1 MKDRFDDLIDDGA
14 AIDAEERARLR
25 RVHDLL
31 LQVEAP
37 PEVGPA
43 LRQPPPQEAPVRL
56 LPRRRR
62 APLALV
68 AAAIAL
74 AVFGGGYLV
83 GERSATPAVVRTIV
97 MEGTAGASGAT
108 AAIELLEEDDAG
120 NWPMRVRLR
129 GLEPSE
135 DREDFYE
142 LWLTREGELA
152 ESCGRFTVH
161 EGVTEVTLSV
171 PYRLRGFD
179 GWVVTRS
186 GSDEPLLTT

>member
-1 MKDRFDDLIDDGA
+1 MKDSFDDLIDDGVGL
-14 AIDAEERARLR
+14 DDVERARLR
-25 RVHDLL
+25 RVHELL
-31 LQVEAP
+31 LQVGPP
-37 PEVGPA
+37 PEVAPE
-43 LRQPPPQEAPVRL
+43 LRQPPTEEPVRL
-56 LPRRRR
+56 LQRRRR
-62 APLALV
+62 APLALA

-74 AVFGGGYLV
+74 AVFGAGYLV
-83 GERSATPAVVRTIV
+83 GDRAAAPGVERTIA
-97 MEGTAGASGAT
+97 MEGAASAPAAS

-142 LWLTREGELA
+142 LWLTRDGELA
-152 ESCGRFTVH
+152 ESCGRFTIH

-179 GWVVTRS
+179 GWVVTRR

>member
-1 MKDRFDDLIDDGA
+1 VKDSFDDLIDDGVGL
-14 AIDAEERARLR
+14 DDVERARLR
-25 RVHDLL
+25 RVHELL
-31 LQVEAP
+31 LQVGPP
-37 PEVGPA
+37 PEVAPE
-43 LRQPPPQEAPVRL
+43 LRRPPTEEPVRL
-56 LPRRRR
+56 LQRRRR
-62 APLALV
+62 APLALA

-74 AVFGGGYLV
+74 AVFGAGYLV
-83 GERSATPAVVRTIV
+83 GDRAAAPGVERTIA
-97 MEGTAGASGAT
+97 MEGAASAPAAS

-142 LWLTREGELA
+142 LWLTRDGELA
-152 ESCGRFTVH
+152 ESCGRFTIH

-179 GWVVTRS
+179 GWVVTRR

>member
-1 MKDRFDDLIDDGA
+1 MKDRFDDLIDDGVA
-14 AIDAEERARLR
+14 LDDVERARLR
-25 RVHDLL
+25 RVHELL
-31 LQVEAP
+31 LQVGPP
-37 PEVGPA
+37 PEVAPD
-43 LRQPPPQEAPVRL
+43 LRQPPTEEPVRL
-56 LPRRRR
+56 LQRRRR
-62 APLALV
+62 APLALA
-68 AAAIAL
+68 AAAIVL
-74 AVFGGGYLV
+74 AVFGAGYLV
-83 GERSATPAVVRTIV
+83 GDRAAAPGVERTIA
-97 MEGTAGASGAT
+97 MEGTASASAASG
-108 AAIELLEEDDAG
+108 AIELLEEDDAG

-142 LWLTREGELA
+142 LWLTRDGEPA

-171 PYRLRGFD
+171 PYRLRAFD

>member
-1 MKDRFDDLIDDGA
+1 MRDRFDDLIDDGV
-14 AIDAEERARLR
+14 AIDEEERARLR
-25 RVHDLL
+25 SVHDLL
-31 LQVEAP
+31 LQVEPP
-37 PEVGPA
+37 PEVGPE
-43 LRQPPPQEAPVRL
+43 LRQAPQVPPARL

-83 GERSATPAVVRTIV
+83 GERSATPSVERTIV
-97 MEGTAGASGAT
+97 MAGTPDASGAT

-135 DREDFYE
+135 GREDFYE

-179 GWVVTRS
+179 GWVVTRA

>member
-1 MKDRFDDLIDDGA
+1 MKDRFDDLIDDGVA
-14 AIDAEERARLR
+14 LDDVERARLR
-25 RVHDLL
+25 RVHELL
-31 LQVEAP
+31 LQVGPP
-37 PEVGPA
+37 PEVAPE
-43 LRQPPPQEAPVRL
+43 LRQPPAEEPVRL
-56 LPRRRR
+56 LQRRRR
-62 APLALV
+62 APLALA
-68 AAAIAL
+68 AAAIVL
-74 AVFGGGYLV
+74 AVFGAGYLV
-83 GERSATPAVVRTIV
+83 GDRAAAPGVERTIA
-97 MEGTAGASGAT
+97 MEGTASASAASG
-108 AAIELLEEDDAG
+108 AIELLEEDDAG

-142 LWLTREGELA
+142 LWLTRDGEPA

-171 PYRLRGFD
+171 PYRLRAFD

>member
-1 MKDRFDDLIDDGA
+1 MKDRFDELIDDGV
-14 AIDAEERARLR
+14 AIDEEERARLR
-25 RVHDLL
+25 SVHDLL
-31 LQVEAP
+31 LQVEPP

-43 LRQPPPQEAPVRL
+43 LRQPPQEAPARL

-62 APLALV
+62 APLVLV

-83 GERSATPAVVRTIV
+83 GQRSATPSVERTIV
-97 MEGTAGASGAT
+97 MEGTADASGAT

-135 DREDFYE
+135 GREDFYE

>member
-1 MKDRFDDLIDDGA
+1 MKDSFDDLIDDGGPL
-14 AIDAEERARLR
+14 DDVERARLR
-25 RVHDLL
+25 RVHELL
-31 LQVEAP
+31 LQVGPP
-37 PEVGPA
+37 PEVAPE
-43 LRQPPPQEAPVRL
+43 LRQPPTEEPVRL
-56 LPRRRR
+56 LQRRRR
-62 APLALV
+62 APLALA

-74 AVFGGGYLV
+74 AVFGAGYLV
-83 GERSATPAVVRTIV
+83 GDRAAAPGVERTIA
-97 MEGTAGASGAT
+97 MEGTASVSAASG
-108 AAIELLEEDDAG
+108 AIELLEEDDAG

-142 LWLTREGELA
+142 LWLTRDGELA

-171 PYRLRGFD
+171 PYRLRAFD

>member
-1 MKDRFDDLIDDGA
+1 VKDSFDDLIDDGVGL
-14 AIDAEERARLR
+14 DDVERARLR
-25 RVHDLL
+25 RVHELL
-31 LQVEAP
+31 LQVGPP
-37 PEVGPA
+37 PEVAPE
-43 LRQPPPQEAPVRL
+43 LRQPPTEEPVRL
-56 LPRRRR
+56 LQRRRR
-62 APLALV
+62 APLALA

-74 AVFGGGYLV
+74 AVFGAGYLV
-83 GERSATPAVVRTIV
+83 GDRAAAPGVERTIA
-97 MEGTAGASGAT
+97 MEGAASAPAAS

-142 LWLTREGELA
+142 LWLTRDGELA
-152 ESCGRFTVH
+152 ESCGRFTIH

-179 GWVVTRS
+179 GWVVTRR

>member
-1 MKDRFDDLIDDGA
+1 MKDRFEDLIDDGVA
-14 AIDAEERARLR
+14 VDEEERARLR

-31 LQVEAP
+31 LQVEPP
-37 PEVGPA
+37 PEVGPE
-43 LRQPPPQEAPVRL
+43 LRQPPREAPARL

-74 AVFGGGYLV
+74 ALFGGGYLV
-83 GERSATPAVVRTIV
+83 GERSATPAVERTIV
-97 MEGTAGASGAT
+97 MEGTAAASNAT
-108 AAIELLEEDDAG
+108 AAIELLEEDEAG

-129 GLEPSE
+129 GLDPSAG
-135 DREDFYE
+135 REDFYE

>member
-14 AIDAEERARLR
+14 ALGEAERERLR

-31 LQVEAP
+31 VATGPP
-37 PEVGPA
+37 PEVPPELLAPPA
-43 LRQPPPQEAPVRL
+43 PEPVRL

-68 AAAIAL
+68 AAAL
-74 AVFGGGYLV
+74 AVTVFGAGYLF
-83 GERSATPAVVRTIV
+83 GERSATPAVDRTIA
-97 MEGTAGASGAT
+97 MDGTADVADADG
-108 AAIELLEEDDAG
+108 AIELYEQDDAG
-120 NWPMRVRLR
+120 NWPMLLRVQ
-129 GLEPSE
+129 GLEPSA

-152 ESCGRFTVH
+152 ASCGRFTVH

-171 PYRLRGFD
+171 PYGLRGFD
-179 GWVVTRS
+179 GWVVTRA

>member
-1 MKDRFDDLIDDGA
+1 MKDRFDDLIDDGV
-14 AIDAEERARLR
+14 AIDEDERARLR
-25 RVHDLL
+25 SVHDLL
-31 LQVEAP
+31 LQVEPP
-37 PEVGPA
+37 PEVGPE
-43 LRQPPPQEAPVRL
+43 LRQPPQEAPARL

-62 APLALV
+62 VPLALV

-83 GERSATPAVVRTIV
+83 GDRSATPSVERTIV
-97 MEGTAGASGAT
+97 MEGTADASGAT

-135 DREDFYE
+135 GREDFYE

>member
-1 MKDRFDDLIDDGA
+1 MKDRFEDLIDDGV
-14 AIDAEERARLR
+14 AIDEEERARLR
-25 RVHDLL
+25 SVHDLL
-31 LQVEAP
+31 LQVEPP

-43 LRQPPPQEAPVRL
+43 LRQPPQEAPARL

-83 GERSATPAVVRTIV
+83 GERSATPSVERTIV
-97 MEGTAGASGAT
+97 MAGTAEASGAT
-108 AAIELLEEDDAG
+108 AAIELLEEDAAG

-135 DREDFYE
+135 GREDFYE

>member
-1 MKDRFDDLIDDGA
+1 VKDRFEDLIDDGV
-14 AIDAEERARLR
+14 AIDEEERARLR
-25 RVHDLL
+25 SVHDLL
-31 LQVEAP
+31 LQVEPP

-43 LRQPPPQEAPVRL
+43 LRQPPQEAPARL

-83 GERSATPAVVRTIV
+83 GERSATPSVERTIV
-97 MEGTAGASGAT
+97 MAGTADASGAT
-108 AAIELLEEDDAG
+108 AAIELLEEDAAG

-135 DREDFYE
+135 GREDFYE
-142 LWLTREGELA
+142 LWLTREGELT

>member
-1 MKDRFDDLIDDGA
+1 MKDRFEDLIDDGV
-14 AIDAEERARLR
+14 AIEEDERARLR
-25 RVHDLL
+25 SVHDLL
-31 LQVEAP
+31 LQVEPP

-43 LRQPPPQEAPVRL
+43 LRQPPQEAPVRL

-83 GERSATPAVVRTIV
+83 GERSATPSVERTIV
-97 MEGTAGASGAT
+97 MAGTPDASGAT
-108 AAIELLEEDDAG
+108 AAIELLEEDAAG

-135 DREDFYE
+135 GREDFYE
-142 LWLTREGELA
+142 LWLTRDGELA